1 MTARQLI
8 LEYLKTHRTFS
19 SAEVARVY
27 GRRQECIN
35 HASSQMA
42 REGLI
47 VVESKVWRTVY
58 YRLTTDDDRAGR
70 VNGNTIFQEC
80 RQSDAMRRVL
90 AVYGRGQHD
99 MHSNS

>member
-8 LEYLKTHRTFS
+8 LEYLKTHKTFS
-19 SAEVARVY
+19 SAEVARLH

-35 HASSQMA
+35 HASSAMV
-42 REGLI
+42 RENLI
-47 VVESKVWRTVY
+47 VVDSRVWRAVH
-58 YRLTTDDDRAGR
+58 YRLATADDRAGR

-90 AVYGRGQHD
+90 SVYGRAT
-99 MHSNS
+99 S

>member
-35 HASSQMA
+35 HASSTMS
-42 REGLI
+42 RERLI
-47 VVESKVWRTVY
+47 VVDSRKWRTVY
-58 YRLTTDDDRAGR
+58 YRLATEDEKAGR
-70 VNGNTIFQEC
+70 VSTNLIFQEC

-90 AVYGRGQHD
+90 AVYGRSQ
-99 MHSNS
+99 